1 MFRLPAF
8 PIPIYKFIELK
19 LPPYSLFRL
28 RIIFTVIILNT
39 MEQGNLPI
47 YTATSEQTP
56 VSAPSTESISSST
69 EVSTPPSAQLILSM
83 VNTLV
88 DSRLSTIL
96 PPALANS
103 INANPATQLITP
115 STTSHS
121 DLLSIFQSLQSN
133 NSLHETQPPPPAPI
147 IAPKMLPQV
156 STMMVT

>member
-1 MFRLPAF
+1 
-8 PIPIYKFIELK
+8 
-19 LPPYSLFRL
+19 
-28 RIIFTVIILNT
+28 

-115 STTSHS
+115 SHS